1 MLLPNPVFRIVVSN
15 RRRRDQSRNDQKYA
29 AHHDAARSHSFSVN
43 FFRSSAAILSASS
56 CAFLVCLGAVTTVG
70 RQPRIGSR
78 RTDTN
83 TPPIN
88 SLRRIISPISASLF
102 ISFPTASL
110 SFRPSHT

>member
-56 CAFLVCLGAVTTVG
+56 CAFLVCLGAAPPSVATRGPGLDEPIRTRRRSPVSEESCL
-70 RQPRIGSR
+70 RVRSR
-78 RTDTN
+78 VLVLF
-83 TPPIN
+83 PPG
-88 SLRRIISPISASLF
+88 P
-102 ISFPTASL
+102 
-110 SFRPSHT
+110 

>member
-70 RQPRIGSR
+70 RQPRTRSR
-78 RTDTN
+78 RTPRRSPVSEESCLRVRHRFLVPF
-83 TPPIN
+83 PPGPV
-88 SLRRIISPISASLF
+88 LSPV
-102 ISFPTASL
+102 
-110 SFRPSHT
+110 SH